1 MDKMCGKDNPNQ
13 MSGILENLILSESHL
28 VMYVGSGGDVTSP
41 FRENGDNEET
51 MLFLLFEPSSF

>member
-1 MDKMCGKDNPNQ
+1 MIETLLG
-13 MSGILENLILSESHL
+13 NLFLSQSHL
-28 VMYVGSGGDVTSP
+28 VMYVGGGGGDVTSP